1 MMKVFSYTKLTAMVL
16 LLMLVITACK
26 KSEFMPD
33 PVGEPIQAPDYPSLS
48 TLLGS
53 EYSLFKAAWEKAEMD
68 KVLGVEETQNKLTF
82 FVPSDKAMGEAGLSS
97 AKIAAA
103 TKNDLQD
110 LLRYHIAAS
119 NIGLEQ
125 LKAAQTDLI
134 IPSLL
139 KHSKFKE
146 GIRRE
151 GAVLGTVPYAYRHS
165 LTVKEGQLLDN
176 GIAVKV
182 SKEASVAKGTA
193 LFIDRV
199 LKKPE
204 KQMIDI
210 LREDGRFS
218 LYLKAME
225 ISNEAYEQDMILNM
239 YPMYKPPLN
248 FLVDAGFHYEGTMYE
263 DVYYPRHLIR
273 FTLFAPTNEAFRQ
286 MGIQNEADLRALQN
300 RIPPQDMFNG
310 NELTPIDSLLRYQ
323 YTAETFSNVIYND
336 DYTMVGLSVQ
346 RQKDMNEVTFYGHM
360 LDDRILANYPIMYAT
375 INGGSWVSGY
385 VPYRFN
391 RLANHQLTV
400 KHIKAN
406 PQPATVVEENINTL
420 QGPIHVV
427 DRILVPNDFSM
438 WHKK

>member
-1 MMKVFSYTKLTAMVL
+1 MKTFSYTKLTAMVL
-16 LLMLVITACK
+16 LLMLVITACR

-33 PVGEPIQAPDYPSLS
+33 PVGEPVEAPDYPALS

-68 KVLGVEETQNKLTF
+68 KVLATEETQNKLTF
-82 FVPSDKAMGEAGLSS
+82 FVPSNKAMEEAGLSS
-97 AKIAAA
+97 AKIGAA

-110 LLRYHIAAS
+110 LLRYHVVTS

-134 IPSLL
+134 ISSLL
-139 KHSKFKE
+139 KHPRFKE
-146 GIRRE
+146 GIKRE
-151 GAVLGTVPYAYRHS
+151 GAVLGTVPYGYRHS

-176 GIAVKV
+176 GMAVKV
-182 SKEASVAKGTA
+182 SKEVSVAKGTA

-204 KQMIDI
+204 KQMIDV
-210 LREDGRFS
+210 LREDSRFS
-218 LYLKAME
+218 LYVKAME

-248 FLVDAGFHYEGTMYE
+248 FLVDAGFRYEGTIDE
-263 DVYYPRHLIR
+263 DAYHPRHLIR

-286 MGIQNEADLRALQN
+286 MGIQNEADLRALQD
-300 RIPPQDMFNG
+300 RIPRQEMFNG
-310 NELTPIDSLLRYQ
+310 DELTPIDSLLRYQ
-323 YTAETFSNVIYND
+323 HTGETLSQVVYND

-346 RQKDMNEVTFYGHM
+346 KRKDMNEVTFYAHM
-360 LDDRILANYPIMYAT
+360 LDDRILVNYPISYGT
-375 INGGSWVSGY
+375 TNGGNWISGY

-391 RLANHQLTV
+391 RLSSNQLTV
-400 KHIKAN
+400 KHIAAK
-406 PQPATVVEENINTL
+406 PQAATVVEENINTL

-427 DRILVPNDFSM
+427 DRILVPKDFSM